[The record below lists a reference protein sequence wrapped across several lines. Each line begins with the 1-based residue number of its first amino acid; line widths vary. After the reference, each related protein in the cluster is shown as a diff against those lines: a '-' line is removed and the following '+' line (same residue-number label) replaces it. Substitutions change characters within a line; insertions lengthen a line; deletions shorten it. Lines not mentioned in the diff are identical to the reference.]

1 MLVRAVDR
9 DRPYRPPGGQFP
21 GSVSVPGRQASVFI
35 DPRRAPTMGGFDLDL
50 ESIERELDDPE
61 DTRVVL
67 GELDGSTPG
76 EEWVAEIAS
85 GNVLVLDI
93 AGELDELA
101 GRFAAPVKEN
111 GGSLVH
117 FRGFLIVTPAGIEVD
132 TARLGE

>member
-1 MLVRAVDR
+1 
-9 DRPYRPPGGQFP
+9 
-21 GSVSVPGRQASVFI
+21 
-35 DPRRAPTMGGFDLDL
+35 MGGFDLDL

-76 EEWVAEIAS
+76 EEWIAEIAS

-117 FRGFLIVTPAGIEVD
+117 FRGFLIVSPAGIEVD